1 MGESPGSLEEK
12 GTLVGGREKTG
23 EKELGGGCYVLQLPL
38 MFPTDRNEKWTS
50 FFFVQMYCAFLMPLF
65 QHYMQHKFS

>member
-12 GTLVGGREKTG
+12 GTLVGGREKMG

-50 FFFVQMYCAFLMPLF
+50 FFFCPDVLCIFNAIIPAL
-65 QHYMQHKFS
+65 HAA

>member
-50 FFFVQMYCAFLMPLF
+50 FFLSRCTVHF
-65 QHYMQHKFS
+65 